1 MTIVSGTTV
10 TVTNASGDIIESG
23 GTEIVFQLFGG
34 TASSLNPTILSH
46 LQNCSGA
53 MNFPPG

>member
-1 MTIVSGTTV
+1 VPGHYNLV
-10 TVTNASGDIIESG
+10 HYGLQRRE
-23 GTEIVFQLFGG
+23 
-34 TASSLNPTILSH
+34 SH